1 VRRYGSYWRSWA
13 VHRSAEKRFI
23 VTHLPSGCRVTEFDS
38 MRIAR
43 RFCEAIDELADWAE
57 LPPPD
62 DRAAISLQMHF
73 IALRL
78 SGATPALHVVGGGD
92 HR

>member
-1 VRRYGSYWRSWA
+1 VRGANHSERRHTGQQ
-13 VHRSAEKRFI
+13 VLFNP
-23 VTHLPSGCRVTEFDS
+23 LDTELA
-38 MRIAR
+38 RLRAANAR
-43 RFCEAIDELADWAE
+43 RA
-57 LPPPD
+57 PD

-78 SGATPALHVVGGGD
+78 SGAAPALHVVGGGD